1 MSIHMSAAELPF
13 NCKLFHVM
21 VDESIWFPATLTY
34 VHVTRLQLD
43 THTHRDKMCEGD
55 DWSRTQTTR
64 EEKEQPCWWSA
75 GNEGMS

>member
-43 THTHRDKMCEGD
+43 THTHTETKCVRV
-55 DWSRTQTTR
+55 TTGR
-64 EEKEQPCWWSA
+64 ELKRHAKRRSNLA
-75 GNEGMS
+75 GGQQGMRE